1 MSDGANVLGHAQR
14 AGGQESFRRRLTSGV
29 YSDAVAQLAE
39 ADLWTDG
46 HEPGECVTLLME
58 LLEKMGKFRLGDP
71 TARLKSPA
79 GRRKFQPPS
88 PIPMR
93 PGAAS
98 PSLSPRARNRRSSKE
113 TYGDAEET
121 GVRGPSAE
129 TGGGEMR
136 TRREAE
142 ETFLALTPR
151 SRAAVSSRLSP
162 SALQLTRQFDTRQ
175 HDPPGNNA
183 SPATVTQADLCI
195 RLDSLNVGS
204 RAGRHEV
211 ALGLTPPSPEAKS
224 RNLRRRWPDPNY
236 VRGVVLGGVAAKK
249 K

>member
-1 MSDGANVLGHAQR
+1 
-14 AGGQESFRRRLTSGV
+14 
-29 YSDAVAQLAE
+29 
-39 ADLWTDG
+39 
-46 HEPGECVTLLME
+46 
-58 LLEKMGKFRLGDP
+58 
-71 TARLKSPA
+71 
-79 GRRKFQPPS
+79 
-88 PIPMR
+88 
-93 PGAAS
+93 
-98 PSLSPRARNRRSSKE
+98 
-113 TYGDAEET
+113 
-121 GVRGPSAE
+121 
-129 TGGGEMR
+129 MR

-224 RNLRRRWPDPNY
+224 PNLRRRWPDPNY